1 MGGDDEREQT
11 LNQLLVE
18 MDGFDSKGGIIMI
31 AAPIALT
38 SWTPPS
44 SGPDVSPG
52 KSWWTA
58 RTCRGGR
65 RSLKY
70 TLEVHA
76 RGKLLGDDVNI
87 ETIARGT
94 PVLMSPGESLRGPSR
109 KGAYGRGDGG
119 WPCSRGVVR
128 ASAQRGARSLR
139 LPKGSSARL
148 FIGKLVKEEDMS
160 EKDMSAFA
168 SKILLATDGSPEAER
183 ATRMAVTLS
192 NRLGSQLHV
201 VRVGDV
207 PSAYTYSEAEIFGR
221 EFQILRVHA
230 EEYARE
236 RLDEEAEKVRA
247 MGGEVAGS
255 HAGAGSA
262 DAEIVRL
269 AEELGVGLV
278 IVGSRGS
285 GALRRAVMGS
295 VSSSVVR
302 HAHGSVLVVRGDR
315 REEDHLPGRI
325 LLALD
330 GSKEANAA
338 AQAAVEISNA
348 TGSEL
353 HIIYAVNTEPRMP
366 WMPYLG
372 PGTSDW
378 WEEALREIRRTSR
391 AWVDQQAERI
401 ESEGAKVADV
411 HLVFG
416 KPDEV
421 IVKVGEELEAG
432 LIVTGSR
439 GLGGVR
445 RALMGSVSDSVV
457 RHAHCPVLVVRV
469 DEEHTQN
476 LAKAGAPAYSR
487 EYLEDMPEIRD
498 RVWTE
503 ASSSPARKGTP

>member
-1 MGGDDEREQT
+1 
-11 LNQLLVE
+11 
-18 MDGFDSKGGIIMI
+18 
-31 AAPIALT
+31 
-38 SWTPPS
+38 
-44 SGPDVSPG
+44 
-52 KSWWTA
+52 
-58 RTCRGGR
+58 
-65 RSLKY
+65 
-70 TLEVHA
+70 
-76 RGKLLGDDVNI
+76 
-87 ETIARGT
+87 
-94 PVLMSPGESLRGPSR
+94 
-109 KGAYGRGDGG
+109 
-119 WPCSRGVVR
+119 
-128 ASAQRGARSLR
+128 
-139 LPKGSSARL
+139 L

-168 SKILLATDGSPEAER
+168 SSILLATDGSPEAER

-192 NRLGSQLHV
+192 NRLGLELHV
-201 VRVGDV
+201 VRVGDM
-207 PSAYTYSEAEIFGR
+207 PSAYTYSEAEILGR
-221 EFQILRVHA
+221 EFQTLRVHA

-247 MGGEVAGS
+247 MGGKVAGS
-255 HAGAGSA
+255 HAGAGSV
-262 DAEIVRL
+262 DTEIVRL

-278 IVGSRGS
+278 ILGSRGF

-315 REEDHLPGRI
+315 RGEDHLPGRI

-338 AQAAVEISNA
+338 VRAAVEISNA

-353 HIIYAVNTEPRMP
+353 HIVYAVNTEPRMP

-372 PGTSDW
+372 PGTSEW
-378 WEEALREIRRTSR
+378 WEEALREIRHKSR

-401 ESEGAKVADV
+401 EAEGAKVENV
-411 HLVFG
+411 HLAFG

-421 IVKVGEELEAG
+421 IVRLGEELEAS

-457 RHAHCPVLVVRV
+457 RHAHCPVLVVRA

-476 LAKAGAPAYSR
+476 LARAGAPAYSR
-487 EYLEDMPEIRD
+487 EHLEDMPEIRD

-503 ASSSPARKGTP
+503 ASSSPDRKGMP